1 MENHSKTLVSWRDLN
16 YPLKKKG
23 NSKEKKEK
31 QKLRNKLLISF
42 KIILVGLILISCGK
56 TNKLENV
63 DKILLFGDSLMSGYG
78 LKENQV
84 LSVILENDLKEAGYN
99 IKIINGSVSGDTSED
114 GLDRIEEYTSGGD
127 IDLIVLGLG
136 ANDMLRRINPDQTE
150 NNLRK
155 IIEII
160 KTKNIKI
167 ILAGMK
173 ASPTNG
179 LAYKKKFDDIFPK
192 LAEEYDLTLI
202 PFLLKKVALNPK
214 LNQSDG
220 IHPNFEGAKV
230 ISETIKE
237 SIINFD

>member
-1 MENHSKTLVSWRDLN
+1 MK
-16 YPLKKKG
+16 
-23 NSKEKKEK
+23 
-31 QKLRNKLLISF
+31 NKLLIFF
-42 KIILVGLILISCGK
+42 KTLLISLILISCSD

-63 DKILLFGDSLMSGYG
+63 NKILLFGDSLMSGYG
-78 LKENQV
+78 LKENQT
-84 LSVILENDLKEAGYN
+84 LSIILENDLKKAGYN
-99 IKIINGSVSGDTSED
+99 IEIINGSVSGDTSED
-114 GLDRIEEYTSGGD
+114 GLDRIEEYASGSN

-150 NNLRK
+150 SNLRK

-179 LAYKKKFDDIFPK
+179 LGYKKKFDDIFPK

-220 IHPNFEGAKV
+220 IHPNYEGAKV
-230 ISETIKE
+230 ISKTIKE
-237 SIINFD
+237 SIINLE

>member
-1 MENHSKTLVSWRDLN
+1 M
-16 YPLKKKG
+16 
-23 NSKEKKEK
+23 
-31 QKLRNKLLISF
+31 
-42 KIILVGLILISCGK
+42 ISCSEN
-56 TNKLENV
+56 NKLENV
-63 DKILLFGDSLMSGYG
+63 NKILLFGDSLMSGYG
-78 LKENQV
+78 LKKNQA
-84 LSVILENDLKEAGYN
+84 LSIILENDLKETGFN
-99 IKIINGSVSGDTSED
+99 IRVINGSVSGDTSED
-114 GLDRIEEYTSGGD
+114 GLYRIEEYTSSGD

-150 NNLRK
+150 SNLRK

-192 LAEEYDLTLI
+192 LAEEYDLALI

-220 IHPNFEGAKV
+220 IHPNYEGAKV
-230 ISETIKE
+230 ISKTIKE
-237 SIINFD
+237 SIINLE

>member
-1 MENHSKTLVSWRDLN
+1 M
-16 YPLKKKG
+16 
-23 NSKEKKEK
+23 
-31 QKLRNKLLISF
+31 
-42 KIILVGLILISCGK
+42 ISCSD

-63 DKILLFGDSLMSGYG
+63 NKILLFGDSLMSGYG
-78 LKENQV
+78 LKENQT
-84 LSVILENDLKEAGYN
+84 LSIILENDLKKAGYN
-99 IKIINGSVSGDTSED
+99 IEIINGSVSGDTSED
-114 GLDRIEEYTSGGD
+114 GLDRIEEYASGSN

-136 ANDMLRRINPDQTE
+136 ANDMLRRINPDQTKS
-150 NNLRK
+150 NLRK

-192 LAEEYDLTLI
+192 LAKEYDLNLI

-220 IHPNFEGAKV
+220 IHPNYEGAKV
-230 ISETIKE
+230 ISKTIKE
-237 SIINFD
+237 SIINLE

>member
-1 MENHSKTLVSWRDLN
+1 MK
-16 YPLKKKG
+16 
-23 NSKEKKEK
+23 
-31 QKLRNKLLISF
+31 NKLLLFFKTILIS
-42 KIILVGLILISCGK
+42 LILISCSD

-63 DKILLFGDSLMSGYG
+63 NKILLFGDSLMSGHG
-78 LKENQV
+78 LKEDQT
-84 LSVILENDLKEAGYN
+84 LSIILENDLKETGYN
-99 IKIINGSVSGDTSED
+99 IKVINGSVSGDTSED
-114 GLDRIEEYTSGGD
+114 GLDRIDEFTSGGD

-150 NNLRK
+150 SNLRN

-160 KTKNIKI
+160 KTNNINI

-179 LAYKKKFDDIFPK
+179 LAYKKTFDDIFPK

-202 PFLLKKVALNPK
+202 PFLLKKVALNPN

-220 IHPNFEGAKV
+220 IHPNYEGAKV
-230 ISETIKE
+230 ISKTIKE
-237 SIINFD
+237 SIINLE

>member
-1 MENHSKTLVSWRDLN
+1 M
-16 YPLKKKG
+16 
-23 NSKEKKEK
+23 
-31 QKLRNKLLISF
+31 
-42 KIILVGLILISCGK
+42 ISCSK
-56 TNKLENV
+56 TNKLDDINE
-63 DKILLFGDSLMSGYG
+63 ILLFGDSLMSGYG
-78 LKENQV
+78 LKENQA
-84 LSVILENDLKEAGYN
+84 LSIILENDLKEDGFN
-99 IKIINGSVSGDTSED
+99 IKVVNGSVSGDTSED
-114 GLDRIEEYTSGGD
+114 GLDRIEEYTSDSD

-192 LAEEYDLTLI
+192 LAEEYDLNLI

-214 LNQSDG
+214 FNQSDG
-220 IHPNFEGAKV
+220 IHPNYEGAKL
-230 ISETIKE
+230 ISEIIKE
-237 SIINFD
+237 SIINLD

>member
-1 MENHSKTLVSWRDLN
+1 MKNN
-16 YPLKKKG
+16 
-23 NSKEKKEK
+23 
-31 QKLRNKLLISF
+31 LLIFF
-42 KIILVGLILISCGK
+42 KTFLISLILISCSEN
-56 TNKLENV
+56 NKLENV
-63 DKILLFGDSLMSGYG
+63 NKILLFGDSLMSGYG
-78 LKENQV
+78 LKENQA
-84 LSVILENDLKEAGYN
+84 LSIILENDLKETGYN
-99 IKIINGSVSGDTSED
+99 IRVINGSVSGDTSED
-114 GLDRIEEYTSGGD
+114 GLYRIEEYTSGGD
-127 IDLIVLGLG
+127 VDLIVLGLG

-150 NNLRK
+150 SNLRK

>member
-1 MENHSKTLVSWRDLN
+1 
-16 YPLKKKG
+16 
-23 NSKEKKEK
+23 
-31 QKLRNKLLISF
+31 
-42 KIILVGLILISCGK
+42 
-56 TNKLENV
+56 
-63 DKILLFGDSLMSGYG
+63 MSGYG
-78 LKENQV
+78 LKENQA
-84 LSVILENDLKEAGYN
+84 LSIILELMHIFIPKRSFQIEDLLERKP
-99 IKIINGSVSGDTSED
+99 KQ
-114 GLDRIEEYTSGGD
+114 LSGG
-127 IDLIVLGLG
+127 
-136 ANDMLRRINPDQTE
+136 QTE
-150 NNLRK
+150 SNLRK

>member
-1 MENHSKTLVSWRDLN
+1 MK
-16 YPLKKKG
+16 
-23 NSKEKKEK
+23 
-31 QKLRNKLLISF
+31 NKLLLFFKTIIIS
-42 KIILVGLILISCGK
+42 LILISCSD

-63 DKILLFGDSLMSGYG
+63 NKILLFGDSLMSGYG
-78 LKENQV
+78 LKEDQT
-84 LSVILENDLKEAGYN
+84 LSIILENDLKDAGYN
-99 IKIINGSVSGDTSED
+99 IKVINGSVSGDTSED

-150 NNLRK
+150 SNLRN

-160 KTKNIKI
+160 KTNNINI

-192 LAEEYDLTLI
+192 LAEEYDLALI

-220 IHPNFEGAKV
+220 IHPNYEGAKV
-230 ISETIKE
+230 ISKTIKE
-237 SIINFD
+237 SIINLE

>member
-1 MENHSKTLVSWRDLN
+1 MK
-16 YPLKKKG
+16 
-23 NSKEKKEK
+23 
-31 QKLRNKLLISF
+31 NKLLIFF
-42 KIILVGLILISCGK
+42 KTLLISLILISCSD

-63 DKILLFGDSLMSGYG
+63 NKILLFGDSLMSGYG
-78 LKENQV
+78 LKENQT
-84 LSVILENDLKEAGYN
+84 LSIILENDLKEAGYN

-114 GLDRIEEYTSGGD
+114 GLDRIEEYASGSNID
-127 IDLIVLGLG
+127 IIVLGLG

-150 NNLRK
+150 SNLRK

-160 KTKNIKI
+160 KINNIDI

-192 LAEEYDLTLI
+192 LAKEYDLTLI

-220 IHPNFEGAKV
+220 IHPNYEGAKV
-230 ISETIKE
+230 ISKTIKE
-237 SIINFD
+237 SIINLE

>member
-1 MENHSKTLVSWRDLN
+1 MTSCNKTD
-16 YPLKKKG
+16 
-23 NSKEKKEK
+23 
-31 QKLRNKLLISF
+31 KLDDVN
-42 KIILVGLILISCGK
+42 
-56 TNKLENV
+56 E
-63 DKILLFGDSLMSGYG
+63 ILLFGDSLMSGYG
-78 LKENQV
+78 LKENQA
-84 LSVILENDLKEAGYN
+84 LSIILENDLKEAGYN
-99 IKIINGSVSGDTSED
+99 IKVINGSVSGDTSED
-114 GLDRIEEYTSGGD
+114 GLDRIEEYTPDSD

-173 ASPTNG
+173 AAPTNG

-192 LAEEYDLTLI
+192 LAEEYNLNLI
-202 PFLLKKVALNPK
+202 PFLLKKVALNPNF
-214 LNQSDG
+214 NQSDG
-220 IHPNFEGAKV
+220 IHPNYEGAKV

-237 SIINFD
+237 SIINLD

>member
-1 MENHSKTLVSWRDLN
+1 MKNK
-16 YPLKKKG
+16 PL
-23 NSKEKKEK
+23 
-31 QKLRNKLLISF
+31 LFF
-42 KIILVGLILISCGK
+42 KIILISLVMISCSE
-56 TNKLENV
+56 TNKLNNINNV
-63 DKILLFGDSLMSGYG
+63 LLFGDSLMSGYG
-78 LKENQV
+78 LKENQT
-84 LSVILENDLKEAGYN
+84 LSIILENDLKDAGYN
-99 IKIINGSVSGDTSED
+99 IKVLNGSVSGNTSKD
-114 GLDRIEEYTSGGD
+114 GLDRIGEYTSKSD

-136 ANDMLRRINPDQTE
+136 ANDMLRRIDPDQTE

-173 ASPTNG
+173 ASPANG
-179 LAYKKKFDDIFPK
+179 LAYKKKFDDIFPH
-192 LAEEYDLTLI
+192 LAKEYDLNLI

-220 IHPNFEGAKV
+220 IHPNYEGTKV

-237 SIINFD
+237 SLINLD

>member
-1 MENHSKTLVSWRDLN
+1 MK
-16 YPLKKKG
+16 
-23 NSKEKKEK
+23 
-31 QKLRNKLLISF
+31 NKLLLFFKTILIS
-42 KIILVGLILISCGK
+42 LILISCSDN
-56 TNKLENV
+56 NKLENV
-63 DKILLFGDSLMSGYG
+63 NKILLFGDSLMSGYG
-78 LKENQV
+78 LKENQA
-84 LSVILENDLKEAGYN
+84 LSIILENDLKEAGYD
-99 IKIINGSVSGDTSED
+99 IRVINGSVSGDTSED
-114 GLDRIEEYTSGGD
+114 GLDRIKEYTSGGN

-136 ANDMLRRINPDQTE
+136 ANDMLRRINPDQIE
-150 NNLRK
+150 SNLRK

-160 KTKNIKI
+160 KTKNIII

-179 LAYKKKFDDIFPK
+179 LAYKKKFDNIFPK

>member
-1 MENHSKTLVSWRDLN
+1 MKI
-16 YPLKKKG
+16 
-23 NSKEKKEK
+23 
-31 QKLRNKLLISF
+31 KLLIFF
-42 KIILVGLILISCGK
+42 KTLLISLILISCSK
-56 TNKLENV
+56 TNKLENINNV
-63 DKILLFGDSLMSGYG
+63 LLFGDSLMSGYG
-78 LKENQV
+78 LKEDQT
-84 LSVILENDLKEAGYN
+84 LSIILENDLKDAGYN
-99 IKIINGSVSGDTSED
+99 IKVINGSVSGNTSED
-114 GLDRIEEYTSGGD
+114 GLYRIEEYTSSGD

>member
-1 MENHSKTLVSWRDLN
+1 M
-16 YPLKKKG
+16 
-23 NSKEKKEK
+23 
-31 QKLRNKLLISF
+31 
-42 KIILVGLILISCGK
+42 ISCSK

-63 DKILLFGDSLMSGYG
+63 NKILLFGDSLMSGYG

-84 LSVILENDLKEAGYN
+84 LSIILENDLKDAGYN
-99 IKIINGSVSGDTSED
+99 IKVINGSVSGDTSED
-114 GLDRIEEYTSGGD
+114 GLDRIEEYVSNID

-136 ANDMLRRINPDQTE
+136 ANDMLRRINPDQIE
-150 NNLRK
+150 SNLRK

-160 KTKNIKI
+160 KINNIDI

-192 LAEEYDLTLI
+192 LAKEYDLNLI

-230 ISETIKE
+230 ISETIKN
-237 SIINFD
+237 ILIN

>member
-1 MENHSKTLVSWRDLN
+1 MK
-16 YPLKKKG
+16 
-23 NSKEKKEK
+23 
-31 QKLRNKLLISF
+31 NKLLIFF
-42 KIILVGLILISCGK
+42 KTFLISLILISCSK

-63 DKILLFGDSLMSGYG
+63 NKILLFGDSLMSGYG

-84 LSVILENDLKEAGYN
+84 LSIILENDLKDAGYN
-99 IKIINGSVSGDTSED
+99 IKVINGSVSGDTSED
-114 GLDRIEEYTSGGD
+114 GLDRIEEYVSNID

-136 ANDMLRRINPDQTE
+136 ANDMLRRINPDLTE
-150 NNLRK
+150 KNLK
-155 IIEII
+155 EIIEII

-192 LAEEYDLTLI
+192 LAEEYDLNLI
-202 PFLLKKVALNPK
+202 PFLLKKVALNTK

-220 IHPNFEGAKV
+220 IHPNYEGVKV
-230 ISETIKE
+230 ISKTIKE
-237 SIINFD
+237 SIVNLD

>member
-1 MENHSKTLVSWRDLN
+1 M
-16 YPLKKKG
+16 
-23 NSKEKKEK
+23 
-31 QKLRNKLLISF
+31 QNKLLLLF
-42 KIILVGLILISCGK
+42 KTFLIGLILTSCSES
-56 TNKLENV
+56 NKLENV
-63 DKILLFGDSLMSGYG
+63 NKILLFGDSLMSGYG

-84 LSVILENDLKEAGYN
+84 LSIILEKDLKDAGYN

-114 GLDRIEEYTSGGD
+114 GLDRIEEYTSD
-127 IDLIVLGLG
+127 SNIDLIILGLG

-150 NNLRK
+150 SNLIK

-179 LAYKKKFDDIFPK
+179 LAYKRKFDNIFPK
-192 LAEEYDLTLI
+192 LAEEYDLNLI

>member
-1 MENHSKTLVSWRDLN
+1 
-16 YPLKKKG
+16 
-23 NSKEKKEK
+23 
-31 QKLRNKLLISF
+31 LINCS
-42 KIILVGLILISCGK
+42 K
-56 TNKLENV
+56 TNKLDDVN
-63 DKILLFGDSLMSGYG
+63 KILLFGDSLMSGHG
-78 LKENQV
+78 LKENQA
-84 LSVILENDLKEAGYN
+84 LSIILENDLKEAGYN
-99 IKIINGSVSGDTSED
+99 IKVINGSVSGDTSKD
-114 GLDRIEEYTSGGD
+114 GLDRIKEYAYDSD

-192 LAEEYDLTLI
+192 LAKVYDLNLI

-220 IHPNFEGAKV
+220 IHPNYEGAKV
-230 ISETIKE
+230 ISETIRE
-237 SIINFD
+237 SIINFE

>member
-1 MENHSKTLVSWRDLN
+1 M
-16 YPLKKKG
+16 
-23 NSKEKKEK
+23 
-31 QKLRNKLLISF
+31 
-42 KIILVGLILISCGK
+42 ISCSEN
-56 TNKLENV
+56 NKLENV
-63 DKILLFGDSLMSGYG
+63 NKILLFGDSLMSGYG
-78 LKENQV
+78 LKKNQA
-84 LSVILENDLKEAGYN
+84 LSIILENDLKEAGYN

-167 ILAGMK
+167 ILTGMK

>member
-1 MENHSKTLVSWRDLN
+1 M
-16 YPLKKKG
+16 
-23 NSKEKKEK
+23 
-31 QKLRNKLLISF
+31 
-42 KIILVGLILISCGK
+42 ISCSETK
-56 TNKLENV
+56 KLENINNV
-63 DKILLFGDSLMSGYG
+63 LLFGDSLMSGYG
-78 LKENQV
+78 LKENQT
-84 LSVILENDLKEAGYN
+84 LSIILENDLKDAGYN
-99 IKIINGSVSGDTSED
+99 IKVINGSVSGDTSED
-114 GLDRIEEYTSGGD
+114 GLDRIEEYTSGSD

-160 KTKNIKI
+160 KTNNINI

-179 LAYKKKFDDIFPK
+179 LAFKKKFDDIFPK
-192 LAEEYDLTLI
+192 LAEEYDLKLI

-220 IHPNFEGAKV
+220 IHPNYEGAKV

-237 SIINFD
+237 SIINLD

>member
-1 MENHSKTLVSWRDLN
+1 M
-16 YPLKKKG
+16 
-23 NSKEKKEK
+23 
-31 QKLRNKLLISF
+31 
-42 KIILVGLILISCGK
+42 ISCSK
-56 TNKLENV
+56 TNKLDDINE
-63 DKILLFGDSLMSGYG
+63 ILLFGDSLMSGYG
-78 LKENQV
+78 LKENQA
-84 LSVILENDLKEAGYN
+84 LSIILENDLKEAGYN
-99 IKIINGSVSGDTSED
+99 IKVVNGSVSGDTSED
-114 GLDRIEEYTSGGD
+114 GLDRIEEYTPNSD

-192 LAEEYDLTLI
+192 LAEEYDLNLI
-202 PFLLKKVALNPK
+202 PFLLKEVALNPK
-214 LNQSDG
+214 FNQSDG
-220 IHPNFEGAKV
+220 IHPNYEGAKV

-237 SIINFD
+237 SIINLD

>member
-1 MENHSKTLVSWRDLN
+1 M
-16 YPLKKKG
+16 
-23 NSKEKKEK
+23 
-31 QKLRNKLLISF
+31 
-42 KIILVGLILISCGK
+42 ISCSETK
-56 TNKLENV
+56 KLENINNV
-63 DKILLFGDSLMSGYG
+63 LLFGDSLMSGYG
-78 LKENQV
+78 LKEDQT
-84 LSVILENDLKEAGYN
+84 LSIILENDLKDAGYN
-99 IKIINGSVSGDTSED
+99 IKVINGSVSGDTSED
-114 GLDRIEEYTSGGD
+114 GLYRIEEYTSSGD

-160 KTKNIKI
+160 KSKNIKI

-179 LAYKKKFDDIFPK
+179 LAYKKRFDDIFPK
-192 LAEEYDLTLI
+192 LAEEYDLALI

-220 IHPNFEGAKV
+220 IHPNYEGAKV
-230 ISETIKE
+230 ISKTIKE
-237 SIINFD
+237 SIINLD